1 MLLAGRDLM
10 GCAQTGTG
18 KTAAFALPTLQRL
31 STTAPVAKAAP
42 QQPAEDDMPRFSADL
57 YEGRRRGPQSKRRNG
72 RTVSKSS
79 GQHGDRRPI
88 RTLVLAPTREL
99 AAQIGASFVTYGK
112 HTGLR
117 STVVYGGVGQD
128 PQVRALQRGVD
139 ILVATPGRLLDLM
152 EQGYIKLNQ
161 VEVLILDEADQMLD
175 MGFLPPLRRIVASVP
190 RERQTMMFSAT
201 MPAEIRRLAGQW
213 LQDPA
218 HVQVAPVATPAELVE
233 QSVYFVEPRHKV
245 FLLTHFLQN
254 TAFTRTLVFARTKHG
269 ADKIVKQLASS
280 GIHAAALHGNKSQS
294 VRQRTLAQFKSDRP
308 PVLVATDIAARGLD
322 VDGISHVINY
332 ELPQVPE
339 IYVHRIGRTG
349 RAGATG
355 IATSFCG
362 RDERGLL
369 TQIERLTRRSLT
381 VEQEQPEYPRDTA
394 STGNGHAPS
403 GARSGGGKFSRR
415 PTGQAGNGRKRPA
428 RAKQGGAKPA
438 GRKPGSAKPEA
449 TGKAA
454 AGNGAATNGSGTNG
468 AAARPTKAPPLC
480 GRQEADHCPPLKHD
494 HAQEQRQ
501 PSGRLGHGSRDTGRA
516 CATRTAAQR
525 LAEVGTPIVE
535 VRLVDRLG
543 RGVVQERGA
552 PSGHRVAPRRVVGR
566 VDHVVAVVVARQT

>member
-1 MLLAGRDLM
+1 LSKFETLGLAENLLRAVRAEGYHTATPIQAQAIPMLLSGRDLM

-31 STTAPVAKAAP
+31 GTTAAVAKTAP
-42 QQPAEDDMPRFSADL
+42 QKSADDNMARYSADL
-57 YEGRRRGPQSKRRNG
+57 YEGRRGPQRKRSNG
-72 RTVSKSS
+72 RSANQRSS
-79 GQHGDRRPI
+79 QGGDQRPI
-88 RTLVLAPTREL
+88 RSLILAPTREL
-99 AAQIGASFVTYGK
+99 AAQIGASFATYGK
-112 HTGLR
+112 HTGMR
-117 STVVYGGVGQD
+117 CTVVYGGVGQD

-152 EQGYIKLNQ
+152 EQGYIKLHQ
-161 VEVLILDEADQMLD
+161 VEILILDEADQMLD

-190 RERQTMMFSAT
+190 RERQTLMFSAT
-201 MPAEIRRLAGQW
+201 MPSEIRKLAGQW
-213 LQDPA
+213 LSDPA
-218 HVQVAPVATPAELVE
+218 HVQVAPVASPAELVE
-233 QSVYFVEPRHKV
+233 QSVFFVEPRHKTL
-245 FLLTHFLQN
+245 LLTHFLQN

-381 VEQEQPEYPRDTA
+381 VEQEQPEYPRDT
-394 STGNGHAPS
+394 SSGNGRS
-403 GARSGGGKFSRR
+403 SGGGRQGFDQFSQR
-415 PTGQAGNGRKRPA
+415 PTGLAAKRRKRPNG
-428 RAKQGGAKPA
+428 AKAAAGRKPGGAKPA
-438 GRKPGSAKPEA
+438 TAGNAA
-449 TGKAA
+449 T
-454 AGNGAATNGSGTNG
+454 GNGATNNGGANGSASSQG
-468 AAARPTKAPPLC
+468 AT
-480 GRQEADHCPPLKHD
+480 
-494 HAQEQRQ
+494 
-501 PSGRLGHGSRDTGRA
+501 
-516 CATRTAAQR
+516 
-525 LAEVGTPIVE
+525 
-535 VRLVDRLG
+535 
-543 RGVVQERGA
+543 
-552 PSGHRVAPRRVVGR
+552 VAPNKRRRRYSGGKKR
-566 VDHVVAVVVARQT
+566 IIAHR